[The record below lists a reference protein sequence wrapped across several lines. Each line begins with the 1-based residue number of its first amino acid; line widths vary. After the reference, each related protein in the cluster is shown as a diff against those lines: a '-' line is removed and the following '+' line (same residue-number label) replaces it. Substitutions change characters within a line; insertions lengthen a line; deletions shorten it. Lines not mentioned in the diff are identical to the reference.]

1 MTAVAP
7 AMDAEAGGVSAS
19 TSRRRGRI
27 PRVDPAPSRA
37 VSSVILV
44 VAGLAFLLPLA
55 AMFEFSLR
63 DGAPVKGVQPYSFRH
78 YSNLFDPANSFTYQ
92 GLFQGVVNSLVIALL
107 TVALVLLV
115 LLPTMILVELRFP
128 TLRRVLEFVCILPIT
143 IPTVVLVVGF
153 VPVYSL
159 VARVFG
165 STSWTLFL
173 AIGVIVLPY
182 AYRPIA
188 ANIAAVELGILSEA
202 SRSLG
207 AGWGATLA
215 RVILPN
221 LRRGVF
227 AAAFITIAVVLGEY
241 TIAAFLSQNTF
252 QTALVQVDS
261 TDPYATVIL
270 SLAALT
276 LVFAL
281 LVLIGRVGQAGPG
294 RRSRVRAASTARRIP

>member
-1 MTAVAP
+1 MTAVTVTPGSDADARP
-7 AMDAEAGGVSAS
+7 ASQ
-19 TSRRRGRI
+19 RRGRI
-27 PRVDPAPSRA
+27 PRVNPAPSRA

-44 VAGLAFLLPLA
+44 IAALAFLLPLA

-63 DGAPVKGVQPYSFRH
+63 DGAAVNGVQPYSFRH
-78 YSNLFDPANSFTYQ
+78 YTALIDPANAFTYQ
-92 GLFQGVVNSLVIALL
+92 DLFQGVINSLVIALL
-107 TVALVLLV
+107 TVALVLVV

-128 TLRRVLEFVCILPIT
+128 ALRRMLEFVCILPIT
-143 IPTVVLVVGF
+143 IPTIVLVVGF
-153 VPVYSL
+153 VPVYSV
-159 VARVFG
+159 VAQIFG

-188 ANIAAVELGILSEA
+188 ANMAAVELGVLSEA

-207 AGWGATLA
+207 ASWAATLV

-270 SLAALT
+270 SLSALT
-276 LVFAL
+276 VVFL
-281 LVLIGRVGQAGPG
+281 LLIIIGRIGQARPG
-294 RRSRVRAASTARRIP
+294 RRRSASLEPDIARRIP